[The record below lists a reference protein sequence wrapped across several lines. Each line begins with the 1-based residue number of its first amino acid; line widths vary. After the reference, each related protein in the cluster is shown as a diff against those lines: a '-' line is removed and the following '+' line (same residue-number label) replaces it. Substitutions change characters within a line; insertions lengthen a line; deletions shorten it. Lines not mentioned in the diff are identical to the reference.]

1 MSKYIEIDGET
12 LRWCNGCKTHLPLT
26 SFGYDKKSADGLS
39 YRCRKCNNR
48 HDYEPIKYVDDA
60 KQVLE
65 ALGYVTD
72 PNYPKTIHEQ
82 FIERHKQKLE
92 QNGKL

>member
-1 MSKYIEIDGET
+1 MSKYIEIEGEV
-12 LRWCNGCKTHLPLT
+12 LRWCNGCKTHLPINL
-26 SFGYDKKSADGLS
+26 FGYDRKSADELA
-39 YRCRKCNNR
+39 YRCRVCNNK
-48 HDYEPIKYVDDA
+48 HDFEPTKYVYEA

-65 ALGYVTD
+65 ALGYETD

-82 FIERHKQKLE
+82 FTERHKQKLE